1 LAKKLGNGLMEKLI
15 YLLWNEAGKSEA
27 EFNAAL
33 LGPVQRQLIEKGVQ
47 RLQLHVVDDA
57 VAPGAKLRFET
68 MKPMPAAMVSFWLN
82 AAHARGA
89 YEPVLDAVGRIAG
102 YAVSES
108 TVLPITESHRDGER
122 VRGFSQIA
130 MFKKLPGITPEG
142 FLQIWM
148 RDQTRVGPE
157 TQDTFY
163 YGQNIVVR
171 ALTVGAPPF
180 DGIVDECYPIEALT
194 DHLVYWKAAGSE
206 ETFQAHLKREM
217 DNVARFI
224 DGDNVAAIITSTY
237 RFGGWT
243 DQPA

>member
-1 LAKKLGNGLMEKLI
+1 MEKLI

-33 LGPVQRQLIEKGVQ
+33 LGPVQRQLIAKGAQ
-47 RLQLHVVDDA
+47 RLQVHVVDEA
-57 VAPGAKLRFET
+57 VAPGAKMRLEMMR
-68 MKPMPAAMVSFWLN
+68 PMPAAVVSFWLN
-82 AAHARGA
+82 AAHGRST
-89 YEPVLDAVGRIAG
+89 YEPVLEAAAPRIAG

-108 TVLPITESHRDGER
+108 VVLPIAETHADGER
-122 VRGFSQIA
+122 IHGFSQIA
-130 MFKKLPGITPEG
+130 LFRKLPGIAYEG
-142 FLQIWM
+142 FLEIWM

-171 ALTVGAPPF
+171 ALTPGAPPL

-194 DHLVYWKAAGSE
+194 DHLVYWKADGSE

-217 DNVARFI
+217 DNVARFL
-224 DGDNVAAIITSTY
+224 DGDTVSAFITSTY
-237 RFGGWT
+237 RFGGWS